1 MTFRVKHSGTW
12 KVPSE
17 IYVKKNGTWTKIDSL
32 YNKKNG
38 SWTKVFSSVKQPLV
52 LVDYATKSSLLG
64 GFTYDDCWNPPG
76 TSGVGTTG
84 SYFYSDGNGLS
95 INAPYWG
102 CGTASSN
109 NNVDLT
115 GVVSM
120 TITYSY
126 SNVAYYGNASVS
138 WPKSDG
144 TRAGFEIRGLSS
156 NASLGVTTTTVAVTS
171 PGNGKIEF
179 GGGNTN
185 GGLFY
190 VHKLQFNYA

>member
-1 MTFRVKHSGTW
+1 MTFKVKHNGTW
-12 KVPSE
+12 KDPE
-17 IYVKKNGTWTKIDSL
+17 GIYVKQ
-32 YNKKNG
+32 NG
-38 SWTKVFSSVKQPLV
+38 SWVEIDELFIKQNGAWQSRYTSTIPPLV

-109 NNVDLT
+109 NNVNLA

-126 SNVAYYGNASVS
+126 SNVAYYGNSSVS

-144 TRAGFEIRGLSS
+144 TRGSFEIRGLSN
-156 NASLGVTTTTVAVTS
+156 NASLGVTTTTVAVTL